1 MIMLFS
7 SMSFIFLFLPTVLVL
22 YFLLPDKFRNAVL
35 LAASIIFYAWGEALY
50 CFVMVAVALINY
62 LAALMMKEKYRLA
75 ILSLAIAAD
84 LGVLIYFKYTGFI
97 IENINALFASDI
109 PLWQAALPVGIS
121 FYIFQ
126 SISYIADVYRREILV
141 QRNFFKLLLFI
152 SFFPQMVAGPILKYH
167 DVLPYLDKR
176 SMTPDNFAYGLKRF
190 ISGLSKKM
198 LIANVLGTV
207 ADRVFEGNGIHYP
220 VWMSWIGVLAYTLQ
234 IYYDFSGYS
243 DMAIGLGALFG
254 FKFMENFNYPYI
266 SKSVTEFWRRWHIS
280 LSTWFREYLYI
291 PLGGNRVSKW
301 RNICNLFI
309 VFLATGI
316 WHGASWNFVLWGV
329 WHGLFL
335 ALEKFTKIHE
345 KIPRVLSHI
354 CTAAVFF
361 FGWILFRSPTAA
373 DALAMVKRMTGFA
386 EKSEI
391 LLPAELFLNNE
402 EIMVFAAALFLI
414 FPVWGKWAGLSAEK
428 LPIPLWR
435 RVAVNTVLCLLFIL
449 SVMKIATT
457 TSNPFIY
464 FRF

>member
-1 MIMLFS
+1 
-7 SMSFIFLFLPTVLVL
+7 
-22 YFLLPDKFRNAVL
+22 
-35 LAASIIFYAWGEALY
+35 
-50 CFVMVAVALINY
+50 
-62 LAALMMKEKYRLA
+62 
-75 ILSLAIAAD
+75 
-84 LGVLIYFKYTGFI
+84 
-97 IENINALFASDI
+97 
-109 PLWQAALPVGIS
+109 
-121 FYIFQ
+121 
-126 SISYIADVYRREILV
+126 
-141 QRNFFKLLLFI
+141 
-152 SFFPQMVAGPILKYH
+152 
-167 DVLPYLDKR
+167 
-176 SMTPDNFAYGLKRF
+176 
-190 ISGLSKKM
+190 
-198 LIANVLGTV
+198 
-207 ADRVFEGNGIHYP
+207 
-220 VWMSWIGVLAYTLQ
+220 MSWIGVLAYTLQ